1 MAGQVNGMRAR
12 HGFSAMNE
20 DEIWLLF
27 TNNENAAMLPR
38 EAHSLFE
45 SVRAVMRGSAQ
56 EASAPASRASIE
68 SLAVVTN
75 SHDKEKS
82 EEECP
87 ICLEKLFN
95 HEKGEEVK
103 KMPCRHL
110 YHGECIAT
118 WLGIHR
124 SCPVC
129 RYHMPHE
136 EMEEEEDED
145 IIDIGFWML
154 IPF

>member
-1 MAGQVNGMRAR
+1 MT
-12 HGFSAMNE
+12 E
-20 DEIWLLF
+20 YDIWELL
-27 TNNENAAMLPR
+27 TNNENMAMLPR

-45 SVRAVMRGSAQ
+45 SIRAAMRGSAG

-95 HEKGEEVK
+95 HEKGEEVRE
-103 KMPCRHL
+103 MPCKHI
-110 YHGECIAT
+110 YHGGCIKA
-118 WLGIHR
+118 WLGINS

-129 RYHMPHE
+129 RYQMPDE
-136 EMEEEEDED
+136 EEEEDEWED
-145 IIDIGFWML
+145 EDYINIGFWML
-154 IPF
+154 IPH